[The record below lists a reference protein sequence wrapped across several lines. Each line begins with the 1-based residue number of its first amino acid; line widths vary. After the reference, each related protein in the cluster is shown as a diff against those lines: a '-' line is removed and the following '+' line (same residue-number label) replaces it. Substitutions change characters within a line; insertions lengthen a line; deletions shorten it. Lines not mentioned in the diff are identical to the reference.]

1 MAMDVGKSG
10 KGPQSSINVTP
21 LVDIV
26 LVLLIIFM
34 VLTPSMLKHLTA
46 NVPQEDE
53 SDQPPV
59 QTTSVMLEYTA
70 DRKLLLNNSEIPTQS
85 LAARL
90 SEKLKNVR
98 KKVVFFKA
106 HEEAPYGEVVRL
118 MDVARGA
125 GAETLAVVT
134 EPDKP

>member
-34 VLTPSMLKHLTA
+34 VLTPTTLKHLTA
-46 NVPQEDE
+46 NVPQEDDSAE
-53 SDQPPV
+53 PQP
-59 QTTSVMLEYTA
+59 TTNTSVVIEYTA
-70 DRKLLLNNSEIPTQS
+70 DRKLLINNTEIPPST
-85 LAARL
+85 LATKLGDR
-90 SEKLKNVR
+90 LKNVR

-106 HEEAPYGEVVRL
+106 HDDAPYGEVVRL

-134 EPDKP
+134 EKD